1 MDTNTSSATPPA
13 AAPTRAAD
21 DLDALDRLLDRLTA
35 ADPATLP
42 DPLAAER
49 VLRLRRQA
57 DRLEAVWQRE
67 LAALDGRGA
76 AGAET
81 GAAAPSTAGWLRARL
96 RLDRGAAG
104 GHVRVARALHRG
116 RLPATAA
123 AALAGELSP
132 QHTRVLAD
140 GLAGL
145 PAGVAG
151 AAEPVLLD
159 AARHLDPHALRRVAE
174 HLRAAADP
182 QGDGERARARWERR
196 GLQVAPTWQGLTAV
210 DGLLD
215 PEQGET
221 LLAALQPLARPTGPG
236 DPRSAPQRRADAL
249 AELCRQALAG
259 GRLPAAGGGVR
270 PQVTVSIDLAS
281 LLGTS
286 GMPGTFGW
294 GGVASP
300 EAARRLAGVRRGA
313 HPHGHHQRPRP

>member
-1 MDTNTSSATPPA
+1 MDTNTSSTVASSGSAAVEAATGPA
-13 AAPTRAAD
+13 AAPTRVAD
-21 DLDALDRLLDRLTA
+21 DLDALDRLLGQLAA
-35 ADPATLP
+35 ADPTTLP
-42 DPLAAER
+42 DPALAER

-57 DRLEAVWQRE
+57 NRLEAVWQRD

-96 RLDRGAAG
+96 RMSRGAAG
-104 GHVRVARALHRG
+104 GHVRVARAIHRG
-116 RLPATAA
+116 PLRQTAAA

-132 QHTRVLAD
+132 RHTRVLAD

-145 PAGVAG
+145 PAAAST
-151 AAEPVLLD
+151 AAEPILLD
-159 AARHLDPHALRRVAE
+159 AARHLDPHALRRAAE

-236 DPRSAPQRRADAL
+236 DPRSAPPTRSPS
-249 AELCRQALAG
+249 C
-259 GRLPAAGGGVR
+259 AAGSWRPGGCPPR
-270 PQVTVSIDLAS
+270 AAAS
-281 LLGTS
+281 G
-286 GMPGTFGW
+286 PR
-294 GGVASP
+294 SP
-300 EAARRLAGVRRGA
+300 
-313 HPHGHHQRPRP
+313 

>member
-1 MDTNTSSATPPA
+1 MDTNTSSIVASSGSAAVEAATGPA
-13 AAPTRAAD
+13 AAPTRVAD
-21 DLDALDRLLDRLTA
+21 DLDALDRLLGRLAA
-35 ADPATLP
+35 ADPTTLP
-42 DPLAAER
+42 DPALAER

-249 AELCRQALAG
+249 AELC
-259 GRLPAAGGGVR
+259 
-270 PQVTVSIDLAS
+270 
-281 LLGTS
+281 
-286 GMPGTFGW
+286 
-294 GGVASP
+294 
-300 EAARRLAGVRRGA
+300 ARRLRAGGCPPRGVGCA
-313 HPHGHHQRPRP
+313 PR